1 MFGILKSNKGM
12 ALPLVLVVMVVLM
25 VFSTAILGM
34 STTDTLMSAH
44 DSNKSQ
50 AYYYAHSGAEAV
62 ASYIVENPDGLSE
75 SERKALVDRM
85 IAAGASNPF
94 TLSSSDSGI
103 IVVDMSRSGNTI
115 SIRSTATYQG
125 IQATA
130 TRKIL
135 ETVVGGE
142 PFNKAI
148 YSRGNITLTEGA
160 SVEGDIAGLSRITLK
175 DGSRVTGTI
184 YIHPDADESSVSSPP
199 WISTT
204 IENLTEIFDYDTFP
218 FPEFP
223 AYPSGLPSDNTTLN
237 VNSGTRRIESDVYY
251 RGGIAVTNGEL
262 QIVRMNTDRIIR
274 TRYLRV
280 SGSGRVSDIRSGN
293 RTLQIYVD
301 EDLELSSY
309 TTLTFDLGDGDIILR
324 VRRLL
329 LGQGHIQVNHNGTGK
344 LYIFVD
350 DVFHIAD
357 SSSINHSWSAS
368 AAQLEGWAK
377 KVLVYY
383 AGTIDKYGNDIRN
396 PGNYHYLRFPN
407 EVKVVATLHVKE
419 AKIFIQDGF
428 GIVGNIISGG
438 SKLLI
443 DGATYSDVK
452 VLYAPNAEIDV
463 RGGALVTG
471 IVVCDSISMSGSA
484 RVKYQPI
491 GEEEMEYFKDVAG
504 KKTVYTYGH
513 WE

>member
-1 MFGILKSNKGM
+1 MFKLLNSNRGM
-12 ALPLVLVVMVVLM
+12 ALPLVLVTIVIFVM
-25 VFSTAILGM
+25 FSTAILGM
-34 STTDTLMSAH
+34 GTVDTKGAVQ
-44 DSNKSQ
+44 DSYKAQ
-50 AYYYAHSGAEAV
+50 AYYYAHSGADAV

-94 TLSSSDSGI
+94 TLSSSDSGV

-125 IQATA
+125 IQESVTLN
-130 TRKIL
+130 IL
-135 ETVVGGE
+135 ETVIGGE

-148 YSRGNITLTEGA
+148 YSRGNITISEGGT
-160 SVEGDIAGLSRITLK
+160 VEGDVASLSRITL
-175 DGSRVTGTI
+175 DGGSRVTGTI

-223 AYPSGLPSDNTTLN
+223 AYPSGLSSDNTTLN

-301 EDLELSSY
+301 EDLELSSN

-329 LGQGHIQVNHNGTGK
+329 LNQGHIQVNHNGTGK

-350 DVFHIAD
+350 DVFHID
-357 SSSINHSWSAS
+357 GSSSINHSWSAS
-368 AAQLEGWAK
+368 AAQLEDWAK

-383 AGTIDKYGNDIRN
+383 AGTIDKDGNDIRN
-396 PGNYHYLRFPN
+396 PGNSYYLKFPN
-407 EVKVVATLHVKE
+407 AVKVVATLHVKE
-419 AKIFIQDGF
+419 AKIHITNGT
-428 GIVGNIISGG
+428 GVVGNIISGG
-438 SKLLI
+438 SKLQF
-443 DGATYSDVK
+443 DGGTNSDVK
-452 VLYAPNAEIDV
+452 VVYAPNAEIEV

-471 IVVCDSISMSGSA
+471 IVVCDSFSISGGA

-504 KKTVYTYGH
+504 KTVYTYGH

>member
-1 MFGILKSNKGM
+1 MFGLLKSNRGM
-12 ALPLVLVVMVVLM
+12 ALPLVMVVLVVMML
-25 VFSTAILGM
+25 FSTAILGM

-50 AYYYAHSGAEAV
+50 AYYYAYSGADAV
-62 ASYIVENPDGLSE
+62 AAYIVENPDGLSE
-75 SERKALVDRM
+75 SALKDLVNRM
-85 IAAGASNPF
+85 ISAGASNPF

-103 IVVDMSRSGNTI
+103 IVVDMSRLDDTI

-148 YSRGNITLTEGA
+148 YSRGNITLTGGA
-160 SVEGDIAGLSRITLK
+160 SVEGDIAGLSRITLEG
-175 DGSRVTGTI
+175 GSSVNGTVF
-184 YIHPDADESSVSSPP
+184 IHPDADASYVSRPS

-204 IENLTEIFDYDTFP
+204 IANLEEIFEYDPFP
-218 FPEFP
+218 FPDFP
-223 AYPSGLPSDNTTLN
+223 PYPAGLPSDNTTLN

-301 EDLELSSY
+301 EDLELSSN

-329 LGQGHIQVNHNGTGK
+329 LNQGHIQVNHNGTGK

-350 DVFHIAD
+350 DVFHIAG

-368 AAQLEGWAK
+368 AAQLEDWAK

-383 AGTIDKYGNDIRN
+383 AGTIDKDGNDIRN
-396 PGNYHYLRFPN
+396 PGNSYYLKFPN
-407 EVKVVATLHVKE
+407 AVKVVATLHVKE
-419 AKIFIQDGF
+419 AKIHITNGT
-428 GIVGNIISGG
+428 GVVGNIISGG
-438 SKLLI
+438 SKLQF
-443 DGATYSDVK
+443 DGGTNSDVK
-452 VLYAPNAEIDV
+452 VVYAPNAEIEV

-471 IVVCDSISMSGSA
+471 IVVCDSFSMSGGA

-504 KKTVYTYGH
+504 KTVYTYGH

>member
-34 STTDTLMSAH
+34 GATDTLMSAH

-94 TLSSSDSGI
+94 TLSSSDSGV

-125 IQATA
+125 IQESVTLN
-130 TRKIL
+130 IL
-135 ETVVGGE
+135 ETVIGGE

-148 YSRGNITLTEGA
+148 YSRGNITLTGGA
-160 SVEGDIAGLSRITLK
+160 SVEGDIAGLSRITL
-175 DGSRVTGTI
+175 DGGSRVTGTI

-301 EDLELSSY
+301 EDLELSSN

-329 LGQGHIQVNHNGTGK
+329 LNQGHIQVNHNGTGK

-350 DVFHIAD
+350 DVFHIAG

-383 AGTIDKYGNDIRN
+383 AGTIDKDGNDIRN
-396 PGNYHYLRFPN
+396 PGNSYYLKFPN
-407 EVKVVATLHVKE
+407 AVKVVATLHVKE
-419 AKIFIQDGF
+419 AKIHITNGT
-428 GIVGNIISGG
+428 GVAGNIISGG
-438 SKLLI
+438 SKLQF
-443 DGATYSDVK
+443 DGGTNSDVK
-452 VLYAPNAEIDV
+452 VVYAPNAEIEV

-471 IVVCDSISMSGSA
+471 IVVCDSFSMSGGA

-504 KKTVYTYGH
+504 KTVYTYGH